1 MGNDSIWYGSAI
13 DLLQGLH
20 STSKTQTDTVDF
32 VEEFIESPQKV
43 SYIKRSFMAF
53 CVFCCTYNLC

>member
-1 MGNDSIWYGSAI
+1 MGNDSIWYGSVI

-32 VEEFIESPQKV
+32 VEEFIESSQKV

-53 CVFCCTYNLC
+53 CVICWTYNLC